1 MGPALGALLY
11 VALPEW
17 LRLANEWRLVIF
29 GGLLVL
35 ITLFAPAGLAGLL
48 SSLWRRLSP
57 PRGGSS

>member
-1 MGPALGALLY
+1 MGRSLLW
-11 VALPEW
+11 VL
-17 LRLANEWRLVIF
+17 
-29 GGLLVL
+29 GLLVL

>member
-1 MGPALGALLY
+1 
-11 VALPEW
+11 LPEW

-48 SSLWRRLSP
+48 HALWRRLSP
-57 PRGGSS
+57 SRGGRS